1 MIHYNAFSMF
11 FFDLTCLYFSSVQFQ
26 FQVVQMD
33 SVEEED
39 ENLSGNKRPNSS
51 TAAPNFRDI
60 VSKRLRTSAISK
72 YLNSSFVMFES
83 KLPVIVKMDEYGMSN
98 DDLVFRDIQS
108 TESRYAIRD
117 RSHVKQRLAHQQG
130 GNSAG
135 DDAAGD
141 HHGDGHGAAGQGGNR
156 DNHSTSLVNSAG
168 QAGQVLALPPPKSNP
183 TKLIAID
190 ERIQFTC
197 EFKEFGLGGR
207 LDFKAMRALVQK
219 VAPVRLLVVR
229 GSDSDCDELVKFAES
244 SHIEAY
250 APKNRRSVAFEV
262 FTERLKLQIPRT
274 LVPANLQVVR
284 PAGIT
289 TGSTLTS
296 SSTSAGSASDTT
308 AHCTI
313 CVLKG
318 EVSIT
323 EVGGTSVNQEGSR
336 IVKYLGAKDASSK
349 KGTNADETTDEDND
363 DDEAKAVTGLLPT
376 DEATVGVVSLGEVT
390 LGQLKQLLDSA
401 NIKTEFNLAKSGGC
415 LVCAEQVIIRKDNNN
430 FSIEGPPVRAFFEAR
445 RVLYSQFAFL

>member
-1 MIHYNAFSMF
+1 MDNA
-11 FFDLTCLYFSSVQFQ
+11 
-26 FQVVQMD
+26 
-33 SVEEED
+33 EEED
-39 ENLSGNKRPNSS
+39 ENLSGNKRSINSA
-51 TAAPNFRDI
+51 AAPNFRDI

-72 YLNSSFVMFES
+72 YLNSNFVMFES

-117 RSHVKQRLAHQQG
+117 RSHVKQRLAH
-130 GNSAG
+130 GNTGG
-135 DDAAGD
+135 DDGAGD
-141 HHGDGHGAAGQGGNR
+141 HAADSAGQGSHR

-168 QAGQVLALPPPKSNP
+168 QAGQVLALPPPKTNP
-183 TKLIAID
+183 TKLIAIE

-229 GSDSDCDELVKFAES
+229 GSDPDCDELVKFAES

-250 APKNRRSVAFEV
+250 APMNRRSVAFEV

-296 SSTSAGSASDTT
+296 SSISAGSAGDAT

-336 IVKYLGAKDASSK
+336 IVKYLGTKDAPK
-349 KGTNADETTDEDND
+349 KGTNTDETTDEDDD
-363 DDEAKAVTGLLPT
+363 DDEAKAATGLLPT